1 VADDIEYGPTRFT
14 MHCTLC
20 GERTAYPTQAI
31 ADDKLELHHAFVHT
45 AAGRPRRPVAN
56 QPDDGGAPSS

>member
-1 VADDIEYGPTRFT
+1 MAEEIKYGPTRFV
-14 MHCTLC
+14 MHCTRC

-45 AAGRPRRPVAN
+45 AARPRGRAL
-56 QPDDGGAPSS
+56 PDETDGDPTEGR

>member
-1 VADDIEYGPTRFT
+1 MAEDVEYGPTRFV
-14 MHCTLC
+14 MHCTRC

-45 AAGRPRRPVAN
+45 AARPRGRARPDESDRARAE
-56 QPDDGGAPSS
+56 GR